1 MEQQIDFK
9 RLDKNLRRQMVIDTA
24 THLFHLKGYRTATL
38 DDLAHALGLSKPA
51 LYHYFSSKEELLS
64 LIYIQALENFF
75 AKAYE
80 IGEMDLAPREKL
92 RFFIRNHIQSIIIG
106 NLPMFAV
113 FFSEENQLP
122 EKQFRK
128 IREEKRKY
136 SEVVE
141 KIIAEGIREG
151 SFREVNPKLQ
161 AFALIGMCNWLY
173 KWYNFERRGYT
184 PEEIADH
191 FIDFLEN
198 GYLRPSHRP
207 GQDRES
213 VEGDNPLIRIDKKR
227 RVLEELKEKNMEMS
241 DLLEAMDKYF

>member
-9 RLDKNLRRQMVIDTA
+9 SLDKNLRRQMVIDTA
-24 THLFHLKGYRTATL
+24 IHIFHLKGYRSATL
-38 DDLAHALGLSKPA
+38 DDVAHELGLSKPA
-51 LYHYFSSKEELLS
+51 LYHYVSSKEELLS

-80 IGEMDLAPREKL
+80 IGEMDLPPREKL
-92 RFFIRNHIQSIIIG
+92 RFFIRNHIQNIIIR

-151 SFREVNPKLQ
+151 SFRAVDPKLQ

-173 KWYNFERRGYT
+173 KRYNRDSQGYT

-191 FIDFLEN
+191 FIDFLEY
-198 GYLRPSHRP
+198 GYLRPTSGP
-207 GQDRES
+207 GQVQKSDDE
-213 VEGDNPLIRIDKKR
+213 DNPAKKMEKKR
-227 RVLEELKEKNMEMS
+227 RVLEELKEKNAEMS
-241 DLLEAMDKYF
+241 NLLTELDKYL